1 MWHYA
6 EWRLNRDE
14 WDRIAWRGLAGISTS
29 AETVKA
35 AQTEAGKRCA
45 REGLGFHTFEC
56 RSAGGK
62 VGGKIGGKEIHRKK
76 NEEGKSEHG
85 VRCAELLH
93 STKNDQGKSVI
104 AVESMGKLHAEKTD
118 EGKSMHAL
126 RCLQKIHSVK
136 DENGKSVV
144 GVKVAKNTNNQEWM
158 CLTTGYVSNPGAL
171 SRYQQK
177 RGLSIGSENRV
188 KLEKRD

>member
-6 EWRLNRDE
+6 EWRLHGDE
-14 WDRIAWRGLAGISTS
+14 WDKIAWRGLAGISTS
-29 AETVKA
+29 TETVRA
-35 AQTEAGKRCA
+35 AQTEAGKRCS
-45 REGLGFHTFEC
+45 REGLGFHTFEH
-56 RSAGGK
+56 RSAGGR
-62 VGGKIGGKEIHRKK
+62 VGGKIGGVRIHRKK

-85 VRCAELLH
+85 IRCAELLH

-104 AVESMGKLHAEKTD
+104 AVKSMGKLHAEKTD
-118 EGKSMHAL
+118 EGKSVHAL
-126 RCLQKIHSVK
+126 RCLRKIHSVK
-136 DENGKSVV
+136 DENGKSAV
-144 GVKVAKNTNNQEWM
+144 GVKVAKNTNSQKWM

-177 RGLSIGSENRV
+177 RGLPTGPENRV